1 MSNYTSNMLT
11 NQKNKFKLSNEV
23 VYLNGAY
30 MSPQLISVEKT
41 GHQAISKKCIPYE
54 ISGNDFFENTIQLKQ
69 VYSKLIDVD
78 NYQNLAVIPA
88 VSYGIATVAN
98 NIKLEA
104 GDEIL
109 VVGEQFPSN
118 IYSWQRIAKQ
128 ENAFVKTISAPKE
141 FANRG
146 KNWNQ
151 LVLNAITNKTAV
163 VAMPHVHWA
172 DGTLFDLKAIRKKTT
187 KYNSL
192 LIIDGTQSVG
202 ALPFSIRDIQPDALI
217 CAGYKWLLGP
227 YSIGLA
233 YFSDY
238 FSDGIPIE
246 ENWINRKNSENFG
259 GLVNYEEQY
268 QPKSGRYNVGEMSNF
283 SLTPML
289 INSIDQLHVWGIDN
303 IQNYCKN
310 ISTKVVSELRNLG
323 CFIEDDSYRAHHL
336 FGIYLPSHI
345 NLEKLKAEFN
355 KNSVFVS
362 FRGNA
367 IRVSPNV
374 YNTEEDFEIFL
385 NCFKNIQK

>member
-1 MSNYTSNMLT
+1 MLT
-11 NQKNKFKLSNEV
+11 NQKTQFNLSNKV
-23 VYLNGAY
+23 VYLNGAF
-30 MSPQLISVEKT
+30 MSPQLKSVEII
-41 GHQAISKKCIPYE
+41 GHQAISKKCTPYE
-54 ISGNDFFENTIQLKQ
+54 ISGEDFFENTVKLKQ
-69 VYSKLIDVD
+69 VFSKLIDVD
-78 NYQNLAVIPA
+78 DYRNIAIIPA
-88 VSYGIATVAN
+88 VSYGVATVAN
-98 NIKLEA
+98 NIKLKV

-118 IYSWQRIAKQ
+118 IYSWQRIANQ
-128 ENAFVKTISAPKE
+128 QNAIIKTISAPKE
-141 FANRG
+141 YANRG

-151 LVLNAITNKTAV
+151 LILNAITNKTAV

-172 DGTLFDLKAIRKKTT
+172 DGTLFDLHAIREKTK

-202 ALPFSIRDIQPDALI
+202 ALPFSVREIQPDALI

-227 YSIGLA
+227 YSTGLA
-233 YFSDY
+233 YYSDSFSE
-238 FSDGIPIE
+238 GIPIE

-289 INSIDQLHVWGIDN
+289 IKSIEQLINWEPVN
-303 IQNYCKN
+303 IQSYCKS
-310 ISTKVVSELRNLG
+310 ISNKVVQELRKLD
-323 CFIEDDSYRAHHL
+323 CFVEDDAYRAQHL
-336 FGIYLPSHI
+336 FGIYLPKHI
-345 NLEKLKAEFN
+345 NLEKLKTEFN
-355 KNSVFVS
+355 KKKVFIS

-374 YNTEEDFEIFL
+374 YNLEKDFEIL
-385 NCFKNIQK
+385 LKCFKHILHFA

>member
-1 MSNYTSNMLT
+1 MLT
-11 NQKNKFKLSNEV
+11 NQNEKFKLSNEV

-30 MSPQLISVEKT
+30 MSPQLKSVEKI
-41 GHQAISKKCIPYE
+41 GHESISKKCLPHE
-54 ISGNDFFENTIQLKQ
+54 ISGDDFFENTDKLKQ

-78 NYQNLAVIPA
+78 DYQKIAIIPA
-88 VSYGIATVAN
+88 VSYGVATVAN
-98 NIKLEA
+98 NIKLKE

-118 IYSWQRIAKQ
+118 IYSWQRIASEQ
-128 ENAFVKTISAPKE
+128 NALVKTIDAPKE

-146 KNWNQ
+146 EIWNQ
-151 LVLNAITNKTAV
+151 LILQAITNKTAV

-172 DGTLFDLKAIRKKTT
+172 DGTLFDLHAIREKTK

-202 ALPFSIRDIQPDALI
+202 ALPFSVREILPDALI

-233 YFSDY
+233 FYSDS

-259 GLVNYEEQY
+259 GLVNYEEKY

-289 INSIDQLHVWGIDN
+289 IKSIEQLNIWKPDN
-303 IQNYCKN
+303 IQAYCKS
-310 ISTKVVSELRNLG
+310 ISNKVIQDLRNLG
-323 CFIEDDSYRAHHL
+323 CFIEEDEFRAQHL

-355 KNSVFVS
+355 KNKVYVS

-374 YNTEEDFEIFL
+374 YNTEQDFEIFL
-385 NCFKNIQK
+385 NCFKKIR